1 MIKTVLRG
9 LAGLAILAV
18 GIFVMNALIG
28 LKGTPPVKPRPAVA
42 RTVKVAE
49 ARPDTLVPTVGIEGR
64 VQALNRMT
72 VLSEVSGALP
82 VGGKEFR

>member
-42 RTVKVAE
+42 RMVKVAE